1 MFRFGG
7 KHIVVAGG
15 TSGIGLAAA
24 QRFKQLGAK
33 VTIIGRNP
41 SQLDELS
48 CEGFTCLA
56 CDLANIASYPELVAN
71 IEAFDGLLFAA
82 GAAESARPFAMLTAQ
97 ALQDLFT
104 LNTLAP
110 FELIKLSQKK
120 RKINEG
126 GAICYVSS
134 VIEKCGTLASGGY
147 GATKSAFSALARSM
161 GMELSKKKIRINT
174 VAYGYVKTKFL
185 DGLSLSQES
194 VESAPYGLPTAQEA
208 ADVAVFFLS
217 DASKFMTRQTIV
229 ADSGVTLHQAL
240 V

>member
-1 MFRFGG
+1 MFRFDG
-7 KHIVVAGG
+7 KHIVIAGG
-15 TSGIGLAAA
+15 TSGIGLAVA
-24 QRFKQLGAK
+24 QRVKQLGAT
-33 VTIIGRNP
+33 VTVIGRN
-41 SQLDELS
+41 SLQLDELQS
-48 CEGFTCLA
+48 QGFTCLG
-56 CDLANIASYPELVAN
+56 CDLSDTASFSDVIAKL
-71 IEAFDGLLFAA
+71 EAFDGLLFAA
-82 GAAESARPFAMLTAQ
+82 GMAESARPFAMLTAQ
-97 ALQDLFT
+97 SLQELFT

-126 GAICYVSS
+126 GAICYISS
-134 VIEKCGTLASGGY
+134 VIEKCGTVASGGY

-185 DGLSLSQES
+185 DGLSLSHES
-194 VESAPYGLPTAQEA
+194 IKSAPYGLPSAQEA
-208 ADVAVFFLS
+208 ADIAVFLLS